1 MIVLQESGD
10 LAHIRWN
17 YKGMKRMVYY
27 QPDTEFLLEISQ
39 LLPPSKEHWWERLG
53 ESGLSNPC
61 SSHNC
66 CAAAKCCQREV
77 PPQTSTSAVP
87 KVRHTIPQQSEDA
100 KMEDNL
106 LQDDQL
112 EPVSAYS
119 LLFGIFIT
127 LFSRPPS
134 YPSLVP

>member
-10 LAHIRWN
+10 LAHIGQN
-17 YKGMKRMVYY
+17 YKGVKRMVYY
-27 QPDTEFLLEISQ
+27 QPNAEFPSEISH
-39 LLPPSKEHWWERLG
+39 LLPPSEECWWEHLG
-53 ESGLSNPC
+53 ESGLSNLC

-77 PPQTSTSAVP
+77 PPQTSASAVP
-87 KVRHTIPQQSEDA
+87 KVRLTIPQQSEDA
-100 KMEDNL
+100 EMEDDL